1 MPLPTQLATYMPQLH
16 SSAPR
21 ALAHELDRL
30 EATFDEAT
38 SRAGQGED
46 PAFARRAGA
55 HLRRLAEHLD
65 ADAYAAAEQALDDA
79 CRVLDAAEP
88 AAPLLMLEYSRARLS
103 GALRRMRRLQSA
115 A

>member
-1 MPLPTQLATYMPQLH
+1 MSQLH
-16 SSAPR
+16 PGAPR
-21 ALAHELDRL
+21 ALVHELDRL
-30 EATFDEAT
+30 EATFDEAAA
-38 SRAGQGED
+38 RAGQGED

-55 HLRRLAEHLD
+55 HLRRLAVHLD

-88 AAPLLMLEYSRARLS
+88 AAPLLMLEYSRIRLLD
-103 GALRRMRRLQSA
+103 ALRRMRRLQPA

>member
-1 MPLPTQLATYMPQLH
+1 MPQFH
-16 SSAPR
+16 PSAPR
-21 ALAHELDRL
+21 ALAHELERL
-30 EATFDEAT
+30 EATLDEAAG
-38 SRAGQGED
+38 RAGEGED
-46 PAFARRAGA
+46 LAFARRAGA
-55 HLRRLAEHLD
+55 HLRRLAGHLD

-103 GALRRMRRLQSA
+103 DALRRMRRLRPA